1 MRGRMKRNSS
11 YYQLVYHFI
20 WGTKNKLPLITP
32 TVEDRLFPYIG
43 YKCKEL
49 GYFLHVINGTEDHI
63 HLLISLT
70 PSILVADVA
79 KNLKGS
85 SSHYIN
91 KETDLGE
98 ILYWQDGYGVVTL
111 REVEIPKVMRYIKNQ
126 KEHHLNGNILESLER
141 LE

>member
-1 MRGRMKRNSS
+1 MKRTST

-20 WGTKNKLPLITP
+20 WGTKNQLPLITP
-32 TVEDRLFPYIG
+32 SVEARLFPYIR

-49 GYFLHVINGTEDHI
+49 GYFLHAINGTENHI
-63 HLLISLT
+63 HLLLSLT

-79 KNLKGS
+79 KNIKGS

-111 REVEIPKVMRYIKNQ
+111 RETEVKQVREYSRHQ
-126 KEHHLNGNILESLER
+126 KEHHLRGDLWDVQESFGK
-141 LE
+141 

>member
-1 MRGRMKRNSS
+1 MKRSNS

-49 GYFLHVINGTEDHI
+49 GYFLHSINGTEDHI
-63 HLLISLT
+63 HLLLSLT
-70 PSILVADVA
+70 PTILVADVA

-98 ILYWQDGYGVVTL
+98 ILYWQDGYGVITL
-111 REVEIPKVMRYIKNQ
+111 REGEIPKVVKYIKNQ
-126 KEHHLNGNILESLER
+126 KEHHSDGNLLESLEM
-141 LE
+141 LG

>member
-1 MRGRMKRNSS
+1 MKRRNN

-20 WGTKNKLPLITP
+20 WGTKNKLPLLTP
-32 TVEDRLFPYIG
+32 TIEARLFPYIG
-43 YKCKEL
+43 YKSKEL
-49 GYFLHVINGTEDHI
+49 GYFLHAINGTEDHI
-63 HLLISLT
+63 HLLLSLT
-70 PSILVADVA
+70 PSILLADVA

-111 REVEIPKVMRYIKNQ
+111 REVEIPKVVRYIKNQ
-126 KEHHLNGNILESLER
+126 KEHHLNGNLLESFER
-141 LE
+141 LG

>member
-1 MRGRMKRNSS
+1 
-11 YYQLVYHFI
+11 LVYHFI

-32 TVEDRLFPYIG
+32 TVEARLFPYIG

-49 GYFLHVINGTEDHI
+49 GYFLHAINGVEDHI

-70 PSILVADVA
+70 PSILIEDVA

-91 KETDLGE
+91 KESNLGE
-98 ILYWQDGYGVVTL
+98 TLYWQDGYGVVTI
-111 REVEIPKVMRYIKNQ
+111 REAEIPIVVKYIFNQ
-126 KEHHLNGNILESLER
+126 KEHHRDGDVSLVFEKFQK
-141 LE
+141 

>member
-1 MRGRMKRNSS
+1 MKRSGV
-11 YYQLVYHFI
+11 YYKLVFLFI
-20 WGTKNKLPLITP
+20 WGTKKRLPLLIP
-32 TVEDRLFPYIG
+32 SVEERLFPYIG

-49 GYFLHVINGTEDHI
+49 GYSLHAINGTKDHI

-70 PSILVADVA
+70 PSMNVADVA

-111 REVEIPKVMRYIKNQ
+111 REVEISEVSKYIMNQ
-126 KEHHLNGNILESLER
+126 KEHHQRGDLFKALETW
-141 LE
+141 